1 MFQKFYPDVYVES
14 AYAIDYESL
23 YADGYRGLIFD
34 IDNTLVTHG
43 APATPRATALFAR
56 LKEIGFSCCFISN
69 NDEARV
75 KMFNEEI
82 GVEYTYKAHKP
93 SADGYLRAM
102 EKMGTN
108 RDNTIMIG
116 DQIFTDIRGANR
128 AGIPSIMVR
137 NIWWIEKFQI
147 FLKRFPEVFILQC
160 YRSYRIAHKTTAR
173 GAFFARGDDV
183 SRYFLRGHART
194 IEDKENPVRRK
205 P

>member
-14 AYAIDYESL
+14 AYTIDYESL

-43 APATPRATALFAR
+43 APATPRAVALFAR

-75 KMFNEEI
+75 KMFNELI

-93 SADGYLRAM
+93 SVDGYVRAM
-102 EKMGTN
+102 EKMGTD
-108 RDNTIMIG
+108 RDTTVMIG
-116 DQIFTDIRGANR
+116 DQLFTDISGANR
-128 AGIPSIMVR
+128 AGIPSILVR
-137 NIWWIEKFQI
+137 NIWWKEKFQI
-147 FLKRFPEVFILQC
+147 FLKRFPEVYLLLC
-160 YRSYRIAHKTTAR
+160 YRGYRMTHKNTAR

-194 IEDKENPVRRK
+194 AADEAYTKRR
-205 P
+205 